1 MVFLRNKNQF
11 TLFLD
16 SFYHLVRGAFVQG
29 SQKQLYCILHQ
40 YNIFLGQL
48 YFFGMVLAL
57 LVRILQLK
65 SLYFPKTGM
74 KSRFFVRHKP
84 VAKSQIHQR
93 DRKHQAD
100 LLFVEILMVFFHQI
114 DTLHLIIT
122 PF

>member
-1 MVFLRNKNQF
+1 MFYGITKNIN

-16 SFYHLVRGAFVQG
+16 SFYHLVRGAFFQE

-48 YFFGMVLAL
+48 YFFGMVLAP
-57 LVRILQLK
+57 VVQKLQLK
-65 SLYFPKTGM
+65 SLYFPKICYEIV
-74 KSRFFVRHKP
+74 FFVRHEP
-84 VAKSQIHQR
+84 VAKLQIHQR
-93 DRKHQAD
+93 DRKRQAD

-114 DTLHLIIT
+114 DNLHLITT

>member
-1 MVFLRNKNQF
+1 MILRKFN

-16 SFYHLVRGAFVQG
+16 FFYHLVRGAFFQE
-29 SQKQLYCILHQ
+29 SQKRLYCILHQ

-57 LVRILQLK
+57 VVQILQLR
-65 SLYFPKTGM
+65 SLYFPKVCYETAFYA
-74 KSRFFVRHKP
+74 RNKP

-93 DRKHQAD
+93 DRKHQVD

-114 DTLHLIIT
+114 DNLHLIIT

>member
-1 MVFLRNKNQF
+1 MVLQKKNN

-16 SFYHLVRGAFVQG
+16 SFYHLVHGAFFQEL
-29 SQKQLYCILHQ
+29 QKRLYCILHQ

-57 LVRILQLK
+57 VVQKLQLK
-65 SLYFPKTGM
+65 SLYYPKICYEFA
-74 KSRFFVRHKP
+74 FFMRHKP

-93 DRKHQAD
+93 GRKHQVD
-100 LLFVEILMVFFHQI
+100 LLFVEILMAFFHQI
-114 DTLHLIIT
+114 DTLHLITT